1 VTLPM
6 METMGDM
13 YEYITGGT
21 YERDVRLWDE
31 EYGWYTGSG
40 LILMFTARLDR
51 HLDGNG
57 TVEVSTA
64 FNESVTLSNVV
75 SEGMLWLE
83 KPFTNETS
91 HLTLRVRDSV
101 ADNYLVIRVYGQVEF
116 V

>member
-1 VTLPM
+1 M
-6 METMGDM
+6 
-13 YEYITGGT
+13 
-21 YERDVRLWDE
+21 
-31 EYGWYTGSG
+31 
-40 LILMFTARLDR
+40 
-51 HLDGNG
+51 
-57 TVEVSTA
+57 STA

-91 HLTLRVRDSV
+91 NLTLRVRDSV